1 MEKLKTIANFTNQ
14 TGAMPLVNSVV
25 TAVPGFWSIF
35 LFFLWIFATAGSYM
49 LILKTTGKKRFWHVL
64 VAMSFIVFLS
74 SLLIVSMNTALVEHL
89 NPYWVGFYI
98 MMVLLS
104 WLGLSNYK

>member
-1 MEKLKTIANFTNQ
+1 MERLKTVVNFTGD
-14 TGAMPLVNSVV
+14 TGAMPILNSVV
-25 TAVPGFWSIF
+25 TAVPGFWSIT
-35 LFFLWIFATAGSYM
+35 LFFLWIFATAGSYF

-64 VAMSFIVFLS
+64 TAMSFIVFLT
-74 SLLIVSMNTALVEHL
+74 SLLIVSLNSTAVEHL
-89 NPYWVGFYI
+89 SPYWVGFYI

>member
-1 MEKLKTIANFTNQ
+1 MDKLQTITNFTNG
-14 TGAMPLVNSVV
+14 TGAMPVLNSVV
-25 TAVPGFWSIF
+25 TAVPGFWSIL

-64 VAMSFIVFLS
+64 TAMSFIIFLA
-74 SLLIVSMNTALVEHL
+74 SLLVVSLNSTAIEHL
-89 NPYWVGFYI
+89 SPYWVGFYI
-98 MMVLLS
+98 MMILLS

>member
-1 MEKLKTIANFTNQ
+1 MEKLQTVANFSTD

-25 TAVPGFWSIF
+25 TAVPGMWSIL
-35 LFFLWIFATAGSYM
+35 LFFLWVFSTAGSYM

-64 VAMSFIVFLS
+64 TAMSFVMFLA
-74 SLLIVSMNTALVEHL
+74 SLLVVSLNSTTVQHL

>member
-1 MEKLKTIANFTNQ
+1 MEKLQTVLNFTNS

-25 TAVPGFWSIF
+25 VAVPGFWSIM

-49 LILKTTGKKRFWHVL
+49 LILKTTGKKRFWHTAT
-64 VAMSFIVFLS
+64 AMSFTFFLA
-74 SLLIVSMNTALVEHL
+74 SLLLVSLNSATIQHL

-104 WLGLSNYK
+104 WLGLANCK

>member
-1 MEKLKTIANFTNQ
+1 MDKLKTIANFSTD
-14 TGAMPLVNSVV
+14 TGAMPIVNSVV
-25 TAVPGFWSIF
+25 TAVPGFWSIL
-35 LFFLWIFATAGSYM
+35 LFFLWIFSTAGSYM
-49 LILKTTGKKRFWHVL
+49 LILKTTGKKRFWNVF
-64 VAMSFIVFLS
+64 VSMTFIIFLS
-74 SLLIVSMNTALVEHL
+74 SLLIVSLNTSTVEHL

>member
-1 MEKLKTIANFTNQ
+1 MEQLATIANFSSE
-14 TGAMPLVNSVV
+14 TGAMPMVNSVV
-25 TAVPGFWSIF
+25 TAIPGFWSIL
-35 LFFLWIFATAGSYM
+35 LFFLWIFATAGSYF
-49 LILKTTGKKRFWHVL
+49 LILKTTGKKRFWHVIT
-64 VAMSFIVFLS
+64 AMSFIMFLAS
-74 SLLIVSMNTALVEHL
+74 ILVVSLNSVALEQL

>member
-1 MEKLKTIANFTNQ
+1 MQKLQTIANFSTD
-14 TGAMPLVNSVV
+14 TGAMPMLNSVV
-25 TAVPGFWSIF
+25 TAVPGFWSIL
-35 LFFLWIFATAGSYM
+35 LFFLWIFSTAGSYF

-64 VAMSFIVFLS
+64 TAMSFVIFLA
-74 SLLIVSMNTALVEHL
+74 SLLIVSLNSTTVQHL